1 MSVLDVLPSGVVS
14 VYFMYD
20 VDWKDYG
27 LGKVRARRKRISD
40 HGIQRQDRSAH

>member
-27 LGKVRARRKRISD
+27 LGKVRTLLQ
-40 HGIQRQDRSAH
+40 GIFNRAI